1 MEYEI
6 YKDGELYHWGV
17 RGMRWGVRR
26 YQNKDGSLTD
36 RGKKRLRA
44 EQAKVREEE
53 KTLKN
58 RQAVKA
64 RLDRLEARKKAVEE
78 GKKELDADKIKA
90 KEERKAARDAK
101 KAKKDDS
108 KKSIKDMTDEELA
121 KAIERSRLEQQ
132 YNQLNPEPPAKQ
144 SLMTKLKND
153 VIVPAAMNSG
163 KRFLEN
169 ALNKAAEKVLGDKVD
184 PNSLEALKKTY
195 DKLDVQNKIEKVKTE
210 MDKRKSGKSDDDD
223 LSWDDK
229 IKKQTYERNKKK
241 YEAEDAAEA
250 AAKEAAAKQTTI
262 TKESP
267 VPTKTS
273 SPAVDAFI
281 NRVQNKPVSEVSSTK
296 TRQRVQTKLESGDY
310 DFKKWGR
317 YDLDASRWDDDD

>member
-6 YKDGELYHWGV
+6 YKGEDELYHWGI

-90 KEERKAARDAK
+90 KEERKAKKGKSDDAK
-101 KAKKDDS
+101 KS
-108 KKSIKDMTDEELA
+108 LKDMTDEELA

-163 KRFLEN
+163 KKFLEN

-184 PNSLEALKKTY
+184 PNSLEALKKEFDT
-195 DKLDVQNKIEKVKTE
+195 LDYKQRI
-210 MDKRKSGKSDDDD
+210 
-223 LSWDDK
+223 DK
-229 IKKQTYERNKKK
+229 IKNPDK
-241 YEAEDAAEA
+241 YLSEEDKGKRQKREYDAEDRESQKRGYANVQAEA
-250 AAKEAAAKQTTI
+250 AAKRKAEKEAAAKQTTI
-262 TKESP
+262 TEESP

-296 TRQRVQTKLESGDY
+296 TRQQVQTKLESGDY

>member
-6 YKDGELYHWGV
+6 YKGEDELYHWGI

-78 GKKELDADKIKA
+78 GKKELDEAEKKPS
-90 KEERKAARDAK
+90 RKQKNDEPKNVPTAAK
-101 KAKKDDS
+101 KS
-108 KKSIKDMTDEELA
+108 MKDMTDEELL
-121 KAIERSRLEQQ
+121 KAVNRSRLEEQ
-132 YNQLNPEPPAKQ
+132 YRMLNPEPPAKQ

-163 KRFLEN
+163 KRLLEN
-169 ALNKAAEKVLGDKVD
+169 GLNKLGEKILADKVD
-184 PNSLEALKKTY
+184 PNSVEALKKTY
-195 DKLDVQNKIEKVKTE
+195 EKLDMKNKIEKVQSE
-210 MDKRKSGKSDDDD
+210 MDKRKKGIIDDD

-229 IKKQTYERNKKK
+229 IKKQTWEKNERDRL
-241 YEAEDAAEA
+241 E
-250 AAKEAAAKQTTI
+250 KELKDKLQNSEFDKQKTTETI
-262 TKESP
+262 TPSSP
-267 VPTKTS
+267 VKKTS

-296 TRQRVQTKLESGDY
+296 TRQQVQTKLESGDY
-310 DFKKWGR
+310 EFKRWGR
-317 YDLDASRWDDDD
+317 YELDARRWDDD